1 LKDRDIEKMVKHR
14 LSVMTFGKIL
24 FLNLILLIESPLI
37 GQEKISVEIIT
48 QRALNLMENLSQGNF
63 EEATK
68 YFDETMKKVASPEF
82 LKKAWQS
89 LQLQFGSFQGI
100 KGSRFE
106 TLAGYDA
113 IFIFCQFEKQML
125 DARVIFNKAG
135 EIAGLN
141 FVPHLEA
148 KESPPPA
155 YAKPDLFEEKEVEI
169 RSGDWVLPGT
179 LTIPR
184 DGGPFPALV
193 LVHGSGPN
201 DRDETVGPNKPF
213 RDLAW
218 GLASRGVAVLRYEK
232 RTRVYGEKIR
242 EDRKIRLSFTVNDE
256 TVEDALS
263 AVKLLR
269 SMEKINPDKIFVLG
283 HSLGGMM
290 IPRIASRDEKIAGFI
305 IMAGL
310 TRPIEEALL
319 EQTRYLLSLQGPL
332 TDEARKKLEEIEN
345 SVARIKSLKETGENP
360 EEPLLGAYPAY
371 WLDLK
376 SYQPTE
382 EIKKIER
389 PIFVLQG
396 KRDYQVT
403 EKDFHNWQ
411 KALEGRKNVTFKL
424 YAACNHLFMEGQ
436 GLPTP
441 NEYLYSAGNV
451 SQQVIEDIAAWIK
464 SWAWHD
470 DHLNE
475 DILK

>member
-1 LKDRDIEKMVKHR
+1 MAKKKLTETIFWKIFS
-14 LSVMTFGKIL
+14 LS
-24 FLNLILLIESPLI
+24 LIFPVAFPVI
-37 GQEKISVEIIT
+37 GQEKISIEIIT
-48 QRALNLMENLSQGNF
+48 QRALNLIENLSQGNF
-63 EEATK
+63 EEATRF
-68 YFDETMKKVASPEF
+68 FDETMKKAASPEF
-82 LKKAWQS
+82 LKKAWES
-89 LQLQFGSFQGI
+89 LQLQFGPFQGI

-106 TLAGYDA
+106 TMAGYDF

-125 DARVIFNKAG
+125 DARVVFNRAG

-141 FVPHLEA
+141 FVPHLEV

-155 YAKPDLFEEKEVEI
+155 YAHPDLFEEKEVEI
-169 RSGDWVLPGT
+169 RSGNWVLPGT
-179 LTIPR
+179 LTVPR
-184 DGGPFPALV
+184 NGGPFTAVV

-218 GLASRGVAVLRYEK
+218 GLASRGIAVLRYEK
-232 RTRVYGEKIR
+232 RTKVYGEKIR
-242 EDRKIRLSFTVNDE
+242 EDRNIRLSFTVNEE

-269 SMEKINPDKIFVLG
+269 SMEKIDPDRIFVLG

-310 TRPIEEALL
+310 TRPIEEAIL
-319 EQTRYLLSLQGPL
+319 EQTRYLLSLQGAL
-332 TDEARKKLEEIEN
+332 TDEARKKLAEIEN
-345 SVARIKSLKETGENP
+345 TVARIKGLKETMENP

-389 PIFVLQG
+389 PILVLQG

-403 EKDFHNWQ
+403 EKDFLNWQ
-411 KALEGRKNVTFKL
+411 QALEGRKNVTFKL
-424 YAACNHLFMEGQ
+424 YAACNHLFIEGQ

-441 NEYLYSAGNV
+441 DEYLYSAGNV
-451 SQQVIEDIAAWIK
+451 SQAVIEDISTWIK
-464 SWAWHD
+464 SCTR
-470 DHLNE
+470 NE
-475 DILK
+475 K